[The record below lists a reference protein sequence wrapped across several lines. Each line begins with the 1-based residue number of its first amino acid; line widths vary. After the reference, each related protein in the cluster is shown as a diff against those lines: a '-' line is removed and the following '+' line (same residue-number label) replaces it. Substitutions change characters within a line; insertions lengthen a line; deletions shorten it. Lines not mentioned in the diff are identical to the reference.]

1 MEFFLIKNK
10 IGLSI
15 NKPIVEYQ
23 KAKKMELFSCFLN
36 RKKITPPQQFCAAGN
51 RYYFIKFSSKVRL
64 SF

>member
-23 KAKKMELFSCFLN
+23 KCEIIYKK
-36 RKKITPPQQFCAAGN
+36 
-51 RYYFIKFSSKVRL
+51 
-64 SF
+64 

>member
-23 KAKKMELFSCFLN
+23 ILLY
-36 RKKITPPQQFCAAGN
+36 I
-51 RYYFIKFSSKVRL
+51 L
-64 SF
+64 SVKTKERAL